1 MVWHFRCCI
10 LLLTGT
16 LLSGNLI
23 AQYDT
28 TTVVADSLPEIE
40 TVPPEVVE
48 VEEDKSYDYYFS
60 EKWDYL
66 RDTGLQQRHVPASAT
81 QRMKTDDAFWY
92 ADGSGVDQ
100 VKPKETKHEVSG
112 SDSRSGSFQTV
123 LWIIVFGIF
132 GAAILWYLMSNR
144 VGLFGKKD
152 VAIAGNKQDSLSA
165 EDIYAINYQKELSRA
180 EAAGNYRLAIRLMFL
195 KLLKNMSEKK
205 VIRYQQDKTNFDYL
219 SQLQQTKYYNGF
231 FRVTRFYE
239 YSWYGNFEVQP
250 SVYERVKNDFNQFE
264 NEI

>member
-1 MVWHFRCCI
+1 MGWFFRGCA
-10 LLLTGT
+10 LFLMAT
-16 LLSGNLI
+16 LLSENLF
-23 AQYDT
+23 AQYDS
-28 TTVVADSLPEIE
+28 TTVVADTIPVIENTSPAETIEPE
-40 TVPPEVVE
+40 
-48 VEEDKSYDYYFS
+48 EESYDYYFS

-66 RDTGLQQRHVPASAT
+66 RDTGLQQRNVPASAT
-81 QRMKTDDAFWY
+81 QKMKTDDAFWY
-92 ADGSGVDQ
+92 ADSSGVVQEKSKAAVQ
-100 VKPKETKHEVSG
+100 VEST
-112 SDSRSGSFQTV
+112 SDSQSGSFQTV
-123 LWIIVFGIF
+123 LWIILFVVF
-132 GAAILWYLMSNR
+132 AAGLLWYLMSNR
-144 VGLFGKKD
+144 VGLFSKKD
-152 VAIAGNKQDSLSA
+152 VAIAGNKQDSLSV
-165 EDIYAINYQKELSRA
+165 EDIYAINYQKELTRA

-264 NEI
+264 NQI